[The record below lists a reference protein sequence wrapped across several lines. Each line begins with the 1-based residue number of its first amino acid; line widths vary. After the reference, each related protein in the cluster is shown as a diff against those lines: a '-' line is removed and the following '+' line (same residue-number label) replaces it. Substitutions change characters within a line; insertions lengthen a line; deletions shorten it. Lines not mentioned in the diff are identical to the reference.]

1 MNYYSIALFLHMA
14 GALGFFV
21 ALGLEWASLW
31 QMRRAITNEQ
41 IRKGMRLFSGVR
53 RAGMASMTVLIL
65 SGLYMAITAWGHV
78 WWTVVALGT
87 LILLYIPAAVL
98 TGMRMAE
105 VKRALAMETGSVS
118 PSHYPLLHHPLL
130 QISIQTRV
138 AMALGILF
146 LMNTKPDLN
155 GALLAIGIAT
165 VLGLASALPL
175 PRRERMRGQP
185 AE

>member
-1 MNYYSIALFLHMA
+1 
-14 GALGFFV
+14 
-21 ALGLEWASLW
+21 
-31 QMRRAITNEQ
+31 
-41 IRKGMRLFSGVR
+41 
-53 RAGMASMTVLIL
+53 
-65 SGLYMAITAWGHV
+65 
-78 WWTVVALGT
+78 
-87 LILLYIPAAVL
+87 VL

-105 VKRALAMETGSVS
+105 VKRALAMETGFVS
-118 PSHYPLLHHPLL
+118 PSLYPLLHHPLL

-155 GALLAIGIAT
+155 GALLTIGIAT

-175 PRRERMRGQP
+175 PRRERVRGQP